1 MICPCK
7 DCEEQGCGK
16 KHDSC
21 EPYIRWQ
28 TWRGEVNKTRHEDAI
43 NRELSRDQEMKYRNN
58 LRHGRVRK

>member
-7 DCEEQGCGK
+7 TCPDQGCGE
-16 KHDSC
+16 KHDKC
-21 EPYIRWQ
+21 DPYVRWAA
-28 TWRGEVNKTRHEDAI
+28 WRSKVNQIRHEDAI